1 MSVKRYYSVAV
12 SVLAGLAVGAGAVQ
26 VLHAEDKAPVYVVS
40 EADVMDVA
48 PFQQEYTPAAE
59 KALTDAGGKYIVRNG
74 KSLSLY
80 GDPPKRITVVEFSD
94 MKQAIAAFNSA
105 AYRDAKKAGDRNAN
119 FRIYAIEGMPQ

>member
-59 KALTDAGGKYIVRNG
+59 KALTEAGGKYIVRNG
-74 KSLSLY
+74 KSAETE
-80 GDPPKRITVVEFSD
+80 R
-94 MKQAIAAFNSA
+94 SA
-105 AYRDAKKAGDRNAN
+105 PR
-119 FRIYAIEGMPQ
+119 E